1 MLHTNELLSATE
13 MTLYIENRPVT
24 NIYLAIQRREWHRR
38 PASQSFE
45 NNSKGGE
52 HQLGAQCRQV
62 HPSAGILWSQATDAS
77 QSLRQP
83 HYEPPIKRVQGKA
96 SGEGDA
102 YIANESMH
110 PCI

>member
-1 MLHTNELLSATE
+1 MLHTNDLLSVTE
-13 MTLYIENRPVT
+13 MTLYTENRLVA

-38 PASQSFE
+38 PESQGFE
-45 NNSKGGE
+45 NNSEGGE

-62 HPSAGILWSQATDAS
+62 HPSADILWSQATDAS

-83 HYEPPIKRVQGKA
+83 HYEPPIKWVQGKE

-102 YIANESMH
+102 YIASASMH